1 MATNLEAGMLTF
13 GEALSKARS
22 DVTLEKMTEQQK
34 YFAAKNRLLQA
45 LGVGVS
51 CGSHWS
57 NNMPVAMNL
66 LIHAWGKLFWALLE
80 DEGTST
86 TLSDKN
92 VPFCNIVK
100 FYQLVLEIFQWD
112 MPYQHCLPWL
122 SQFASSTVKSL
133 VSFKRFGHR
142 EVVEVC
148 FKLLRMTEASVNQ
161 IYTWR
166 AVSNRSSVH
175 LLGDTFSPLCD
186 AVSTPT
192 TGNTTIPGHQQ
203 SVNLE
208 TSSDLDFKLERS
220 WVVVY
225 NYVSKIYQRASSAK
239 ADDEKDQFP
248 AQQLLEWLCIIQRKL
263 QEMKSSRNLVLVN
276 KMENLFDQGKQS
288 SS

>member
-1 MATNLEAGMLTF
+1 MAKNLEAGMLTF

-22 DVTLEKMTEQQK
+22 DLKLEKMTEQQK
-34 YFAAKNRLLQA
+34 HFVAKNRLLQA

-57 NNMPVAMNL
+57 NNMSVAMNL

-80 DEGTST
+80 DEGIST

-92 VPFCNIVK
+92 VPFGNIVK
-100 FYQLVLEIFQWD
+100 FYQSVLEIFQWD
-112 MPYQHCLPWL
+112 MSYQHCLPWL
-122 SQFASSTVKSL
+122 SQFSSSTVKSL
-133 VSFKRFGHR
+133 VSFKRFGYK
-142 EVVEVC
+142 EVIEVC
-148 FKLLRMTEASVNQ
+148 FKLLRMTEASVNE

-186 AVSTPT
+186 AVSIST
-192 TGNTTIPGHQQ
+192 TRNTMIPGNQN
-203 SVNLE
+203 VE

-225 NYVSKIYQRASSAK
+225 NYVSKIYQRTSSAK

-248 AQQLLEWLCIIQRKL
+248 DQQLLKWLCVIQRKL

-276 KMENLFDQGKQS
+276 KMENLFHQGKQS
-288 SS
+288 RS